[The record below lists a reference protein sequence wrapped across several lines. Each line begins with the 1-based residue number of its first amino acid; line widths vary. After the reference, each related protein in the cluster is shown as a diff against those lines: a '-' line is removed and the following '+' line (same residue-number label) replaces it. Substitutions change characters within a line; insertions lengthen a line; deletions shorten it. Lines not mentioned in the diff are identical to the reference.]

1 MPLNDLQ
8 IKRAKPTDKKQT
20 LSDGGG
26 LALVINSM
34 ARGGTK
40 YFIYNYR
47 FNGKQQTLRLGK
59 YPDISLT
66 EARERHRQAR
76 NDLANGINP
85 SQAKQQAKQ
94 ARKAALLNTFEH
106 LARQWHAENLHRWKE
121 NHAARIMADME
132 KDVFPHIGNRP
143 IDEIK
148 VADVKAVIEKIH
160 QRGASASAEKIRQW
174 IGAVYNHAAKL
185 ELTDRNPAT
194 PLRGHFEKKKP
205 CICLPCQEKN

>member
-1 MPLNDLQ
+1 MYGGIPEKAPTFSAETKAG
-8 IKRAKPTDKKQT
+8 KRFHQFAYNMKKHQHHAVKRPSNQT
-20 LSDGGG
+20 RQANRQEADTFRWGG
-26 LALVINSM
+26 LALVINPM

-106 LARQWHAENLHRWKE
+106 LARQWHVENLHRWKE

-132 KDVFPHIGNRP
+132 KDVFPHIGKMA

-148 VADVKAVIEKIH
+148 
-160 QRGASASAEKIRQW
+160 
-174 IGAVYNHAAKL
+174 
-185 ELTDRNPAT
+185 
-194 PLRGHFEKKKP
+194 
-205 CICLPCQEKN
+205 